1 MANIRFIATFLFI
14 GMVQLILITPATARD
29 IFIVGDSTASV
40 YGPERYPRMGWGQV
54 LGSYYDSGVKVID
67 LAQSGRSARSF
78 ISEGF
83 FADLESQLGANDVL
97 LIQFAHNDQKT
108 HSPER

>member
-40 YGPERYPRMGWGQV
+40 PKV
-54 LGSYYDSGVKVID
+54 LK
-67 LAQSGRSARSF
+67 LAK
-78 ISEGF
+78 E
-83 FADLESQLGANDVL
+83 V
-97 LIQFAHNDQKT
+97 
-108 HSPER
+108 